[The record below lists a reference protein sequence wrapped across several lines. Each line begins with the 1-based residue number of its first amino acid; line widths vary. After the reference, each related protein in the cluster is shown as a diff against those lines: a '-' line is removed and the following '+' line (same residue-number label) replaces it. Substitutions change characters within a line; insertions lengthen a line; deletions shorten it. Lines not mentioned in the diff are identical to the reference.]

1 MEPSEEMFVICK
13 KCYSEEVAAF
23 PADIRLYMNR
33 ARTVSA
39 APLSP
44 APEIAVCLNCGFSE
58 FVIAPGWLSAGWLRP
73 FRESRA
79 AMLERLARASRGE
92 AGVGAETAHSVAGN
106 GVEQQDGEPG
116 LVDKNKSKR
125 EVPFDSP
132 APPTRSGQALRFAQ
146 DDNKR
151 EVVRFAQDGNVS
163 EVLRVAK
170 DDSASVSGCGCR
182 RSRFQRGRLDLL
194 H

>member
-1 MEPSEEMFVICK
+1 MICK

-125 EVPFDSP
+125 EAPFDSP
-132 APPTRSGQALRFAQ
+132 ARSGQALRFAQ
-146 DDNKR
+146 DD
-151 EVVRFAQDGNVS
+151 NVS